1 MDKIEKLIKELCP
14 NGVERHKL
22 GDICD
27 TVTDFTAAGS
37 FASNAK
43 NVKYKS
49 EPDFAQLVRTT
60 DLKSKFSNTKFVYV
74 DEHAFNY
81 LYRVNINEESI
92 ILPNVGNCGEVYYV
106 MPKDLPYAKNV
117 LGPNAL
123 LVRSSTQ
130 NNRFLY
136 HLFQERDFQRELGNI
151 TSNTGQSKF
160 NKTNLKKIVIPIPP
174 LEIQEEIVK
183 ILDKFTDY
191 VTELTTEL
199 TLRQKQYH
207 YYRDMLLSFK
217 DSEFEVQRKRIGDIL
232 IKGKGT
238 KITASQM
245 RLLHKDGS
253 PIRVFA
259 GGKTFADVDYGE
271 IPEKDIHKETA
282 IIVKSR
288 GIIDFEYYSKPFT
301 FKNEFWSYTS
311 NDNNINLRY
320 IYHYLIYNQN
330 HFQEIA
336 NKMQMP
342 QISSSD
348 TENFIV
354 PIPKIEIQSRIVQVL
369 DNFDAVCNDL
379 NIGLPKEIDLRQK
392 QYEFFRDKLLTF
404 AAEGVYTDS
413 TVQYRQDIIRLL
425 QWVFGPIKVKLGS
438 ICDLDRGKRV
448 VKSQLDQPDGYPVF
462 QNSLTPLGYYE
473 KNNRQAMTTFIVC
486 AGAAAEVGYSTIPFW
501 AADDIFT
508 INNSENVVS
517 KYIYHILLH
526 QQNILKSKVR
536 KASIPRLSRLS
547 IENIQFIL
555 PNLNTQIEIV
565 NKLDQFDAICFDL
578 SHGLPKEIELR
589 QKQYEYYR
597 DKLLSFD

>member
-174 LEIQEEIVK
+174 LKIQEEIVK

-199 TLRQKQYH
+199 TLRQKQYN
-207 YYRDMLLSFK
+207 YY
-217 DSEFEVQRKRIGDIL
+217 
-232 IKGKGT
+232 
-238 KITASQM
+238 
-245 RLLHKDGS
+245 
-253 PIRVFA
+253 
-259 GGKTFADVDYGE
+259 
-271 IPEKDIHKETA
+271 
-282 IIVKSR
+282 
-288 GIIDFEYYSKPFT
+288 
-301 FKNEFWSYTS
+301 
-311 NDNNINLRY
+311 
-320 IYHYLIYNQN
+320 
-330 HFQEIA
+330 
-336 NKMQMP
+336 
-342 QISSSD
+342 
-348 TENFIV
+348 
-354 PIPKIEIQSRIVQVL
+354 
-369 DNFDAVCNDL
+369 
-379 NIGLPKEIDLRQK
+379 
-392 QYEFFRDKLLTF
+392 RDKLLSFEGEKVQHVKLSTVCQVYDGTHQTPRYRS
-404 AAEGVYTDS
+404 EGVPFVS
-413 TVQYRQDIIRLL
+413 VEN
-425 QWVFGPIKVKLGS
+425 IKNLYK
-438 ICDLDRGKRV
+438 
-448 VKSQLDQPDGYPVF
+448 
-462 QNSLTPLGYYE
+462 T
-473 KNNRQAMTTFIVC
+473 
-486 AGAAAEVGYSTIPFW
+486 
-501 AADDIFT
+501 
-508 INNSENVVS
+508 S
-517 KYIYHILLH
+517 KYI
-526 QQNILKSKVR
+526 
-536 KASIPRLSRLS
+536 S
-547 IENIQFIL
+547 IEDFEKYKIKPRINDILMTRIGDVGTCTVVDRDEDLAYYVSLALIRPNIECINPYFLRYFIESRHGRRELNRRILHTAVPIKINMGDIGKIMISL
-555 PNLNTQIEIV
+555 PSMEIQTQIVKI
-565 NKLDQFDAICFDL
+565 LDNFNHLTSNI
-578 SHGLPKEIELR
+578 SNGLPKEIELR

>member
-1 MDKIEKLIKELCP
+1 MNKVERLLKKLCP
-14 NGVERHKL
+14 NGVEWEKIDKIFDLKNGYTPSKNNTEFWTNGTIPWFRLEDIRQNGRILDNAIQSVSHNALKGGKVIPANSLILSTTATIGEVALITVPFICNQQLTAISINSEYKNSVNIKFYFYYFQIL
-22 GDICD
+22 GNKMKKGIS
-27 TVTDFTAAGS
+27 TGS
-37 FASNAK
+37 FPIIS
-43 NVKYKS
+43 V
-49 EPDFAQLVRTT
+49 
-60 DLKSKFSNTKFVYV
+60 SK
-74 DEHAFNY
+74 
-81 LYRVNINEESI
+81 
-92 ILPNVGNCGEVYYV
+92 
-106 MPKDLPYAKNV
+106 
-117 LGPNAL
+117 
-123 LVRSSTQ
+123 
-130 NNRFLY
+130 
-136 HLFQERDFQRELGNI
+136 
-151 TSNTGQSKF
+151 
-160 NKTNLKKIVIPIPP
+160 LKKLKIPIPP

-207 YYRDMLLSFK
+207 YYRDKLLSFE
-217 DSEFEVQRKRIGDIL
+217 DGEFEVQRKRIGDIL
-232 IKGKGT
+232 VKGKGT

-379 NIGLPKEIDLRQK
+379 NIGLPKEIKLRQK

-413 TVQYRQDIIRLL
+413 TVQTRH
-425 QWVFGPIKVKLGS
+425 
-438 ICDLDRGKRV
+438 
-448 VKSQLDQPDGYPVF
+448 
-462 QNSLTPLGYYE
+462 N
-473 KNNRQAMTTFIVC
+473 
-486 AGAAAEVGYSTIPFW
+486 
-501 AADDIFT
+501 
-508 INNSENVVS
+508 
-517 KYIYHILLH
+517 
-526 QQNILKSKVR
+526 
-536 KASIPRLSRLS
+536 
-547 IENIQFIL
+547 
-555 PNLNTQIEIV
+555 
-565 NKLDQFDAICFDL
+565 
-578 SHGLPKEIELR
+578 
-589 QKQYEYYR
+589 
-597 DKLLSFD
+597 